1 VPSRLAADR
10 VADCNRREHHV
21 GYASYSTR
29 VRLVSQETPPPN
41 RIQLLRTQLW
51 AWAGEAGYR
60 EAVRVGAPRS
70 REAVPVIDLVHE
82 ESSVALVTLLGLL
95 EQDRF
100 EAPVL
105 LIERGLDRAGTPFL
119 HHENATAALGAAC
132 TALRGAAAAG
142 AGPDLLEDL
151 LGVWLIG
158 AVADFP
164 EAHEGYLRDLARGMG
179 PAMIPQG
186 WAGNLLHASPAARDA
201 RESLVVNLI
210 HEAVVERAPGA
221 TLRTVGYALKVLD
234 TAGAA
239 EHAAAWRRALAF
251 VVGAELYHHP
261 AGRLHSEFHAHL
273 ESPASR
279 HRRAVLFIQ
288 QEAIPAYHSVGD

>member
-1 VPSRLAADR
+1 M
-10 VADCNRREHHV
+10 
-21 GYASYSTR
+21 
-29 VRLVSQETPPPN
+29 SQETPPPN

-51 AWAGEAGYR
+51 AWAGETGYR
-60 EAVRVGAPRS
+60 EAVRIGAPRS
-70 REAVPVIDLVHE
+70 REAVPVVDLVHE
-82 ESSVALVTLLGLL
+82 EPPVALATLLGLL

-132 TALRGAAAAG
+132 AALHARRIAG
-142 AGPDLLEDL
+142 AGTGPELLGDL

-164 EAHEGYLRDLARGMG
+164 EAHEAYLRDLARGMG
-179 PAMIPQG
+179 PAMVPQG
-186 WAGNLLHASPAARDA
+186 WAGTLLHASPAASDA

-221 TLRTVGYALKVLD
+221 TLRTVGHALSVLD
-234 TAGAA
+234 AAGEAD
-239 EHAAAWRRALAF
+239 HAVAWRRALAF
-251 VVGAELYHHP
+251 VIGAELHHHP
-261 AGRLHSEFHAHL
+261 AGRLYSEYHAHL
-273 ESPASR
+273 EAPASR